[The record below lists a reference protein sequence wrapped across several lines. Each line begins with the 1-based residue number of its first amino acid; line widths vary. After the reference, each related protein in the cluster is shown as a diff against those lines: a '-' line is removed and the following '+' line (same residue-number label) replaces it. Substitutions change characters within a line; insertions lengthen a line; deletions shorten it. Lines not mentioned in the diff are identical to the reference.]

1 MRGMKA
7 FALGLGILLLAAPV
21 VLFGQQGLATTTPS
35 SFPEVRGSTGS
46 GQSDAD
52 RPALQHRNPRY
63 VVQRD
68 DVLIL
73 SFPLSPE
80 FNQTVTIQPDGYIT
94 LLSAGDLHIQGMTLP
109 EVVEALRKAYAKT
122 LHDPIIT
129 VDLKDFQRPFF
140 VAGGQVGKPGQ
151 FDLRYDTTVS
161 EAIAIAGGLTPAAKT
176 QVFLY
181 RRVSSDLV
189 EVKELKLKDIMRGK
203 NANEDV
209 RLQPG
214 DMIIIPENF
223 ISKFRKYVPYNVG
236 IYGNPSS
243 W

>member
-1 MRGMKA
+1 VRGMKPS
-7 FALGLGILLLAAPV
+7 ALGLGIFLAAAPV
-21 VLFGQQGLATTTPS
+21 ALFGQQGPATATPS
-35 SFPEVRGSTGS
+35 SSSKATVSIGS
-46 GQSDAD
+46 GQSDAN

-68 DVLIL
+68 DVLVL

-94 LLSAGDLHIQGMTLP
+94 LLSAGDLHIQGMTVP
-109 EVVEALRKAYAKT
+109 EVVEALRKAYAKI

-129 VDLKDFQRPFF
+129 VDLKDFQKPFF

-161 EAIAIAGGLTPAAKT
+161 EGIAIAGGLTPAAKT

-189 EVKELKLKDIMRGK
+189 EVKALKLKDIMRGK

-214 DMIIIPENF
+214 DMIIIPESF

-236 IYGNPSS
+236 LYNRSLP
-243 W
+243 